1 MARRRLLPVA
11 QKELKGVSTRR
22 TIRRAREQL
31 GRLEAFAGL
40 LERVTDRGEEPGGV
54 IELEEVAPGVYASR
68 PPKRA
73 GLAGL
78 LDQVEHIEERVR
90 AIGRGRP

>member
-1 MARRRLLPVA
+1 MSA
-11 QKELKGVSTRR
+11 RR

-31 GRLEAFAGL
+31 GKLEAFAGL
-40 LERVTDRGEEPGGV
+40 LDEATRTGAGEESGGV
-54 IELEEVAPGVYASR
+54 IELEEVAPGVFASR

-78 LDQVEHIEERVR
+78 LDRVDHFEQRVR
-90 AIGRGRP
+90 EIGRGKP